1 MTVNTTNSTVDY
13 SGNGVTATF
22 PIPYR
27 FFQDSDIQAFTVVD
41 ATTFRTDLTLGV
53 NFTLTGAGS
62 PTVNGTFTMLTGP
75 IPVGT
80 TLWIKRIMQLQQTT
94 DIVNQGPFFP
104 EIHENVF
111 DRLVMQVQQVA
122 YDVSLSVR
130 AADGQN
136 PDDFL
141 DAIDAAVAQS
151 AAFAAASEASSLTSS
166 GFADASSGFADDS
179 AASAAASAASLDE
192 FDDRYLGAKATPPT
206 LDNDGNPLL
215 VGALYWQTGDNEMR
229 VWNGGSWEAFGGAGS
244 INDLF
249 WENATTITSNQ
260 TIPAGRN
267 SGTFGPITIADGVTV
282 TVETGATWSIV

>member
-1 MTVNTTNSTVDY
+1 
-13 SGNGVTATF
+13 
-22 PIPYR
+22 
-27 FFQDSDIQAFTVVD
+27 
-41 ATTFRTDLTLGV
+41 
-53 NFTLTGAGS
+53 
-62 PTVNGTFTMLTGP
+62 MLTGP

-80 TLWIKRIMQLQQTT
+80 TLWVKRIMPLQQTT

-136 PDDFL
+136 PDDVL
-141 DAIDAAVAQS
+141 DAIDAAVASS
-151 AAFAAASEASSLTSS
+151 AAFAAASEASSVTSS

-206 LDNDGNPLL
+206 VDNDGNPLL
-215 VGALYWQTGDNEMR
+215 VGALYWQIGDNEMR
-229 VWNGGSWEAFGGAGS
+229 VWNGASWVAFGGAGS

-249 WENATTITSNQ
+249 WENATVITANQ

-267 SGTFGPITIADGVTV
+267 SGTFGPISIADGVTV
-282 TVETGATWSIV
+282 TVETGATWSVV